1 MPGGSIVYRPALLRR
16 KHFDRAGPNLNRANQ
31 IMFVA
36 NNPLAAVRKSLR
48 PDIHTSGRNSLAWS
62 FASTA
67 AEPLLCPSDHTSNL
81 GTLVDQR

>member
-1 MPGGSIVYRPALLRR
+1 MPAGSIVYRPALLRR
-16 KHFDRAGPNLNRANQ
+16 KYFDRAGPNLNRANQ

-48 PDIHTSGRNSLAWS
+48 PDIDTSGRNSLAWS

-67 AEPLLCPSDHTSNL
+67 ARAAALSERSRQQSRHAC
-81 GTLVDQR
+81 